1 MLGDGSQTIC
11 RGWHEPPRE
20 YCPPLSEP
28 EPTGTATLHTVVSEE
43 MTAHAIGRDAG
54 ESYPEVLSSPMMIS
68 FMERTCAQAM
78 LPLLE
83 EGQMTVG
90 VKFEITHFKP
100 TPVGSKFATHATY
113 LHREKSLYWFEV
125 SCEDDAG
132 AVAKGRHAR
141 AIVDRATIE
150 ADAGKRRPT

>member
-1 MLGDGSQTIC
+1 MNEQ
-11 RGWHEPPRE
+11 EPV
-20 YCPPLSEP
+20 SS
-28 EPTGTATLHTVVSEE
+28 TTLRTVVSEE

-90 VKFEITHFKP
+90 VKFEVTHFKP
-100 TPVGSKFATHATY
+100 TPVGSELATHATY

-141 AIVDRATIE
+141 AIVDCVTIETDAAKRRAT
-150 ADAGKRRPT
+150 